1 METVTVYRDI
11 YEDLSAREFKSSTDL
26 AFLRGT
32 LEALAGMNDAEYVH
46 EQIKKISEK
55 LQLGVD
61 IRSY

>member
-1 METVTVYRDI
+1 METITVYRDD
-11 YEDLSAREFKSSTDL
+11 YETMRDREFQFSSDF

-55 LQLGVD
+55 LQSGVD